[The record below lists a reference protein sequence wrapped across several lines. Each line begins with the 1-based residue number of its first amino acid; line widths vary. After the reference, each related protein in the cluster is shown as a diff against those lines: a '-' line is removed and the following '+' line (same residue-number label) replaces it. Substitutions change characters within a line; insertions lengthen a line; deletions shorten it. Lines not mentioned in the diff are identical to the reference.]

1 MILKKISNLLRKF
14 LRFSVCL
21 FMSAQLLL
29 LPYIYFSKAHLHRV
43 NGTVVA
49 HRHPTRILGKKNTN
63 GKKPFTGHNHSLAK
77 IFNLWNVQKSQGI
90 PATEYQPVILIT
102 CELYLHP
109 LKEEIQGE
117 IFVFFPSGR
126 SPPAMRTV

>member
-1 MILKKISNLLRKF
+1 MILKKINNLLRKF

-21 FMSAQLLL
+21 SLSGQLVL
-29 LPYIYFSKAHLHRV
+29 LPYIYFSKTHLHKA

-49 HRHPTRILGKKNTN
+49 HWHPTQIFGKENTN
-63 GKKPFTGHNHSLAK
+63 GKKPFTGRNHSLAE

-90 PATEYQPVILIT
+90 PATEYQTVIFIT
-102 CELYLHP
+102 CELYLLP

-117 IFVFFPSGR
+117 IFIFFPSGR
-126 SPPAMRTV
+126 SPPAMHTV

>member
-1 MILKKISNLLRKF
+1 MILKKTNNLLRKF

-21 FMSAQLLL
+21 SLPGQLVL
-29 LPYIYFSKAHLHRV
+29 LPYLYFSKAHLHKA

-49 HRHPTRILGKKNTN
+49 HWHPTRILGKKNTN
-63 GKKPFTGHNHSLAK
+63 GKEPFAGYNHSLAE
-77 IFNLWNVQKSQGI
+77 IFNLWNVQKNLGI
-90 PATEYQPVILIT
+90 PVTEYQPVIFIT
-102 CELYLHP
+102 CELYLPP